1 MGWNGILPVRPINP
15 MTAPL
20 CATSKNLRPRAM
32 TTSILLSCA
41 RLAAWWAA
49 RRRATRCSGV
59 SPAIGGW
66 FGLDDGGEGPPD
78 REKREASG
86 FVVEEDR
93 GFADVLDPAWGVV
106 GVNRVASETD
116 RATMIAVGWGFR
128 GCLPVKVGRKGVTGR
143 TKGAGTTG

>member
-1 MGWNGILPVRPINP
+1 
-15 MTAPL
+15 
-20 CATSKNLRPRAM
+20 M

-66 FGLDDGGEGPPD
+66 VGLDDGGEGPPG
-78 REKREASG
+78 REKRAASG
-86 FVVEEDR
+86 FVVEEE
-93 GFADVLDPAWGVV
+93 ADVLDPAWGVV

-116 RATMIAVGWGFR
+116 RATIMAVGWGFR
-128 GCLPVKVGRKGVTGR
+128 CCLPVRVGRLEVTGR
-143 TKGAGTTG
+143 TMEAGNNRLEQM